1 MNQTTNYE
9 LSLYE
14 GTDLFNPL
22 TVENVNFND
31 LDTIIK
37 AISNRA
43 FSAATEL
50 LTGTVH
56 AITRADSDCAAFIF
70 PATANYAAG
79 ETFTV
84 DGVQVTALLPSGT
97 TLPTGAYVIGSNVLC
112 VLNGT
117 LMTVYC
123 DAGSDAQTLQG
134 HAASYFATDDDLD
147 TLSGTVS
154 NLSAKVGS
162 AILTT
167 TAPDCSGAINEL
179 NGKLT
184 VTRETLATGLVIER
198 YGKYRKLTI
207 ENASGTNEGVL
218 TTLSSSD
225 RPHQLTK
232 GFGFMQSGSSLF
244 SAYFNLNSSN
254 GVISGNY
261 YSGTTDATIGSRPVW
276 GSIEWLVD

>member
-31 LDTIIK
+31 LDSIIK

-43 FSAATEL
+43 LSAATEL

-70 PATANYAAG
+70 PATANFTAG

-134 HAASYFATDDDLD
+134 HAASYFATDADLD
-147 TLSGTVS
+147 TLGNTVS
-154 NLSAKVGS
+154 NLSTKVGS
-162 AILTT
+162 AVLTT

-179 NGKLT
+179 NSNLMFTYAGMVDANNGTCDLSNYRFVEATLFVNGIICQTALVSVEGNAHTIMEYFGSTMSRNWCEIT
-184 VTRETLATGLVIER
+184 VSSKIATVALH
-198 YGKYRKLTI
+198 
-207 ENASGTNEGVL
+207 
-218 TTLSSSD
+218 
-225 RPHQLTK
+225 P
-232 GFGFMQSGSSLF
+232 QSGISM
-244 SAYFNLNSSN
+244 AVYFH
-254 GVISGNY
+254 GQM
-261 YSGTTDATIGSRPVW
+261 
-276 GSIEWLVD
+276 

>member
-56 AITRADSDCAAFIF
+56 AITRADSDCTAFIF
-70 PATANYAAG
+70 PATANFTAG

-134 HAASYFATDDDLD
+134 HAASYFATDEDLD

-154 NLSAKVGS
+154 NLSTKVGS
-162 AILTT
+162 AVLTT

-179 NGKLT
+179 NTNLISIKDMTLPTITANTWINLLDLNSYGITDFEHIT
-184 VTRETLATGLVIER
+184 VQYTIARTANSDYLKITNEVQLKVTTAGVLQVAFTSTNYTGLKMSFIIAN
-198 YGKYRKLTI
+198 K
-207 ENASGTNEGVL
+207 
-218 TTLSSSD
+218 
-225 RPHQLTK
+225 
-232 GFGFMQSGSSLF
+232 
-244 SAYFNLNSSN
+244 
-254 GVISGNY
+254 
-261 YSGTTDATIGSRPVW
+261 
-276 GSIEWLVD
+276 

>member
-31 LDTIIK
+31 LDSIIK

-70 PATANYAAG
+70 PATANFTAG

-154 NLSAKVGS
+154 NLSIKVGS
-162 AILTT
+162 AVLTT

-179 NGKLT
+179 NTHLSSKVDSNNINVRQIALSSTGTYYT
-184 VTRETLATGLVIER
+184 VDLPSGWAIEDCVIVGAQYHNANNGLWYNVNI
-198 YGKYRKLTI
+198 TDVAI
-207 ENASGTNEGVL
+207 AFQTVSGTNKVGAL
-218 TTLSSSD
+218 TTSSIID
-225 RPHQLTK
+225 KVKVAVYKYR
-232 GFGFMQSGSSLF
+232 
-244 SAYFNLNSSN
+244 
-254 GVISGNY
+254 
-261 YSGTTDATIGSRPVW
+261 
-276 GSIEWLVD
+276 